1 MPGSEIPDGR
11 APEGAGMK
19 TEFNDLYFGEW
30 DGRGTQLAEGLHE
43 KLSETMRDYVLGNLS
58 EFIAAR

>member
-1 MPGSEIPDGR
+1 
-11 APEGAGMK
+11 MK
-19 TEFNDLYFGEW
+19 TELNDLFFGEW